1 MLALAKELKRDKA
14 WELAGQI
21 TDAAISSTANIAEG
35 FGRFHYQ
42 ENIQFCRIS
51 RGSLHELMDHQSTAL
66 DEKHITDSDYGRY
79 RAECELAIKL
89 VNGYIRMLRTRKAAS
104 DQ

>member
-1 MLALAKELKRDKA
+1 MRGDA
-14 WELAGQI
+14 WLVFR
-21 TDAAISSTANIAEG
+21 AEG

-66 DEKHITDSDYGRY
+66 DEEHITDADYRRY
-79 RAECELAIKL
+79 HTECERAIKL
-89 VNGYIRMLRTRKAAS
+89 LNGYIRMLRDRKAS
-104 DQ
+104 CLQTD